1 MRKDY
6 APIRPVLDLK
16 QIRKKAGFT
25 LEKLGTELDYSYTT
39 MSRMER
45 GKDSINL
52 DVAQA
57 WAELCG
63 YKITLSGREHG
74 EASAII
80 AHLESDDAVLVG
92 RIAAVL
98 PGLADAHR
106 ATLEALLEMW
116 EKSTPDMKSTPG

>member
-16 QIRKKAGFT
+16 QIRKKAGLT
-25 LEKLGTELDYSYTT
+25 LEKLGSELDYSYST

-74 EASAII
+74 EASALI
-80 AHLESDDAVLVG
+80 AHLDSDDAVLLG
-92 RIAAVL
+92 RIAAVM
-98 PGLADAHR
+98 PDLAPAHR
-106 ATLEALLEMW
+106 ATLVALLEMW
-116 EKSTPDMKSTPG
+116 EKATLVMKSPPG